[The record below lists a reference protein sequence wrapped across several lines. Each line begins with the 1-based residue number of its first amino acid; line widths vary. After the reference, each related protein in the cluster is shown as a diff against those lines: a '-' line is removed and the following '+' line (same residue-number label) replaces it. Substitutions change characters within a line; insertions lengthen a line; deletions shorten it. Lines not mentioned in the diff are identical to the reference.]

1 MTNPHSASASG
12 SWLSIETSSE
22 ACSVALRIVGD
33 TRERFELAPRRHA
46 ELILPMMLSLLAEA
60 ELTLGQLDGIAF
72 GRGPGSFTSLR
83 IGIGVV
89 QGLAWGSD
97 LPVCLYLRWLRLPR
111 LRSTSLRADRA
122 SSRRSAVSVSPWMQG

>member
-22 ACSVALRIVGD
+22 ACSVALRIDGD

-60 ELTLGQLDGIAF
+60 ELTLGQLDGIAQ
-72 GRGPGSFTSLR
+72 T
-83 IGIGVV
+83 GIP
-89 QGLAWGSD
+89 LH
-97 LPVCLYLRWLRLPR
+97 R
-111 LRSTSLRADRA
+111 
-122 SSRRSAVSVSPWMQG
+122 